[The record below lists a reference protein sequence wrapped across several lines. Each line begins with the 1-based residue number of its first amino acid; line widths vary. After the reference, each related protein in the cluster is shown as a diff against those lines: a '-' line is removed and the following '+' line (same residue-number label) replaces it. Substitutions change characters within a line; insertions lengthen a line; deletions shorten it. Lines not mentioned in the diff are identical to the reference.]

1 MNVMPNKQIMLILLE
16 TRLHQETSGGG
27 GGVVSGLGR

>member
-16 TRLHQETSGGG
+16 RMLLAKLA
-27 GGVVSGLGR
+27 VVHKKI